1 MQEPCKTRPT
11 PQSPNDGARAS
22 ATGAVPCASPKE
34 MPQPLIITW
43 LLVPPT
49 LSEQCKLASFLVHLD
64 KQIEI
69 AQLLIELLR
78 RIKSAFL
85 DEMFV

>member
-34 MPQPLIITW
+34 MPQPLIIT
-43 LLVPPT
+43 
-49 LSEQCKLASFLVHLD
+49 
-64 KQIEI
+64 
-69 AQLLIELLR
+69 
-78 RIKSAFL
+78 
-85 DEMFV
+85 